1 MFSAC
6 FIDEMQFYK
15 DEMQKKLEKSCFF
28 RLIEIC
34 LRTQNLRT
42 LI

>member
-1 MFSAC
+1 MFKGV
-6 FIDEMQFYK
+6 FIDEMHFYK
-15 DEMQKKLEKSCFF
+15 DEMQKKSKKSCFF

-34 LRTQNLRT
+34 LPSQNLRI